1 MKPGAPSPGASG
13 SGVAAPMSA
22 LLSSQPGTTPAGPP
36 PAAPTPSHGLGIRGR
51 LFVVLIVLVLAVEL
65 ISGVYL
71 AMQLHAWGQGRAE
84 AELLAHAR
92 SVAGMLA
99 EGTGDADA
107 LADRVA
113 GEIGARVTVIEADGG
128 VIGDS
133 EVAAPQLTGIE
144 SHADR
149 PEVIAAVAHGQGTAR
164 RSSST
169 VATQMLYVAVPFQ
182 RGVERGVVRVARSL
196 EAVDAMVRKLWIAFA
211 VAASLGLAG
220 AVLLAGLASQ
230 YLARPLQ
237 RLLEDTRKMM
247 APAPTPET
255 AGTLHKL
262 TEELESAVGTLASE
276 RGRFEA
282 VLESMDEGVIALDQH
297 QQLTMINRAAVGLL
311 SLSIEHDG
319 ATLAERIPI
328 PALHELV
335 TQALAGQPE
344 RREFATLTTPP
355 RQIQAYASPLRNQQ
369 GAVVVMHDV
378 TEIRRLERVRRDFVA
393 NVSHELRTPVSV
405 IRLNAE
411 TLLDGALEK
420 PEVARK
426 FLEAQMRNADRLSAL
441 VSDLLEISRIEA
453 GTYAVQSDHIPVE
466 PIVERTIESVERLA
480 QEKNLTIVRDTPAN
494 LAVWADAHALEQVL
508 VNLVDNAVKYTPSG
522 GRIIVRARAEGE
534 RVVISVEDNGPGI
547 EPRHRA
553 RVFER
558 FYRVDK
564 GRSREVGGTGLG
576 LAIVKHL
583 AETMDGAVGV
593 EAASPQGSIFW
604 VRLVAAHE

>member
-1 MKPGAPSPGASG
+1 MKPGSSG
-13 SGVAAPMSA
+13 SGAAQGG
-22 LLSSQPGTTPAGPP
+22 LLGSQPGTAQAGPP
-36 PAAPTPSHGLGIRGR
+36 PQPPAASSGLGIRGR
-51 LFVVLIVLVLAVEL
+51 LFVVLVVLVIAVEL
-65 ISGVYL
+65 VSGAYL
-71 AMQLHAWGQGRAE
+71 ATQLHAWGQTRAE

-92 SVAGMLA
+92 AVAGTLA
-99 EGTGDADA
+99 EGTGDPDA
-107 LADRVA
+107 VADRVSA
-113 GEIGARVTVIEADGG
+113 EIGARVTVLAADGA
-128 VIGDS
+128 VLGDS
-133 EVAAPQLTGIE
+133 EFAPAQLAGLG

-149 PEVIAAVAHGQGTAR
+149 PEVLAAARSGQGTAR
-164 RSSST
+164 RGSSSL
-169 VATQMLYVAVPFQ
+169 ATEMLYVAVPR
-182 RGVERGVVRVARSL
+182 RGGGTVRVARSL
-196 EAVDAMVRKLWIAFA
+196 EAVEAMVRTLWIAFG
-211 VAASLGLAG
+211 VAAGLGLLG
-220 AVLLAGLASQ
+220 AVLLTGLASQ

-237 RLLEDTRKMM
+237 RLVEDTRRHV
-247 APAPTPET
+247 APTPAPET
-255 AGTLHKL
+255 AGSLHKMA
-262 TEELESAVGTLASE
+262 EELEAAVGTLASE

-282 VLESMDEGVIALDQH
+282 VLESMDEGVIALDQN

-453 GTYAVQSDHIPVE
+453 GTYAVHSDVVAVLPVL
-466 PIVERTIESVERLA
+466 ERTIDSVERLA
-480 QEKNLTIVRDTPAN
+480 QEKNLTIVCDAPAN

-508 VNLVDNAVKYTPSG
+508 VNLVDNAVKYTPGG
-522 GRIIVRARAEGE
+522 GRIRVGARAEGE
-534 RVVISVEDNGPGI
+534 RVCITVEDNGPGI

-583 AETMDGAVGV
+583 AEAMDGSVGV
-593 EAASPQGSIFW
+593 EPASPQGSIFW
-604 VRLVAAHE
+604 VRLAAAQE

>member
-1 MKPGAPSPGASG
+1 MKPGGSG
-13 SGVAAPMSA
+13 SGTAAPASS
-22 LLSSQPGTTPAGPP
+22 LLSSQPGAVSPGLPP
-36 PAAPTPSHGLGIRGR
+36 PPSPFSPATGLGIRGR

-65 ISGVYL
+65 ISGAYL
-71 AMQLHAWGQGRAE
+71 ANQLHAWGQSRAE

-99 EGTGDADA
+99 EGTGDPDA
-107 LADRVA
+107 LVDRVG
-113 GEIGARVTVIEADGG
+113 GEIGARVTVLAADGG
-128 VIGDS
+128 VLGDS
-133 EVAAPQLTGIE
+133 EFAPHQLGGLG

-149 PEVIAAVAHGQGTAR
+149 PEVVDAAALGQGTAR
-164 RSSST
+164 RGSSSL
-169 VATQMLYVAVPFQ
+169 ATEMLYVAVPFR
-182 RGVERGVVRVARSL
+182 RGEQHGVVRVARSL

-237 RLLEDTRKMM
+237 RLLDDTRRMV

-255 AGTLHKL
+255 AGPLHKL
-262 TEELESAVGTLASE
+262 TEELEVAVGTLASE

-282 VLESMDEGVIALDQH
+282 VLESMDEGVIALDQF

-344 RREFATLTTPP
+344 RREFATLTNPP

-378 TEIRRLERVRRDFVA
+378 TEIRRLERIRRDFVA

-420 PEVARK
+420 PEIARK

-453 GTYAVQSDHIPVE
+453 GTYAIQSDHIPVA
-466 PIVERTIESVERLA
+466 PVVERTIDSVERLA
-480 QEKNLTIVRDTPAN
+480 QEKNLTIETDTPDN
-494 LAVWADAHALEQVL
+494 LAVWGDAHALEQVL

-522 GRIIVRARAEGE
+522 GRIMVRARAEGE

-583 AETMDGAVGV
+583 AETMDGTVGV
-593 EAASPQGSIFW
+593 EAATPQGSIFW
-604 VRLVAAHE
+604 VRLAAAHE

>member
-1 MKPGAPSPGASG
+1 
-13 SGVAAPMSA
+13 
-22 LLSSQPGTTPAGPP
+22 
-36 PAAPTPSHGLGIRGR
+36 
-51 LFVVLIVLVLAVEL
+51 
-65 ISGVYL
+65 
-71 AMQLHAWGQGRAE
+71 
-84 AELLAHAR
+84 
-92 SVAGMLA
+92 
-99 EGTGDADA
+99 
-107 LADRVA
+107 
-113 GEIGARVTVIEADGG
+113 
-128 VIGDS
+128 
-133 EVAAPQLTGIE
+133 
-144 SHADR
+144 
-149 PEVIAAVAHGQGTAR
+149 
-164 RSSST
+164 
-169 VATQMLYVAVPFQ
+169 
-182 RGVERGVVRVARSL
+182 
-196 EAVDAMVRKLWIAFA
+196 
-211 VAASLGLAG
+211 
-220 AVLLAGLASQ
+220 
-230 YLARPLQ
+230 
-237 RLLEDTRKMM
+237 
-247 APAPTPET
+247 
-255 AGTLHKL
+255 
-262 TEELESAVGTLASE
+262 
-276 RGRFEA
+276 
-282 VLESMDEGVIALDQH
+282 MDEGVIALDQH

-378 TEIRRLERVRRDFVA
+378 TEIRRLERIRRDFVA

-453 GTYAVQSDHIPVE
+453 GTYAIQSDHIPVA

-522 GRIIVRARAEGE
+522 GRIIGARAGRGRAGRHLGRGQRAGHRAAPPGARVRAVLPGRQGPLARGRRDRPRAGDRQAPGGDDGRGGRGRGGE
-534 RVVISVEDNGPGI
+534 
-547 EPRHRA
+547 
-553 RVFER
+553 
-558 FYRVDK
+558 
-564 GRSREVGGTGLG
+564 
-576 LAIVKHL
+576 
-583 AETMDGAVGV
+583 
-593 EAASPQGSIFW
+593 PQGSIFW